1 MASEGVEEEDEPRSS
16 IGDRID
22 HLGDVLT
29 CESSPRLRGL
39 ILQLNEI
46 NAPRI
51 LMQLVILV
59 FSSSGVYLTEDVDC
73 AEYFAG
79 CMAAAWI
86 KASHKLAS
94 YPVACFILSPRSS
107 VRRPW
112 HVPRFFKTLECLHLA
127 TIG

>member
-1 MASEGVEEEDEPRSS
+1 MSSEGAEEEDEPRSS
-16 IGDRID
+16 IGDRI
-22 HLGDVLT
+22 HHSMGNVLT
-29 CESSPRLRGL
+29 CKSSPRLRGL

-59 FSSSGVYLTEDVDC
+59 FSSSGVHLTEDVDC

-86 KASHKLAS
+86 KASHNFAS
-94 YPVACFILSPRSS
+94 YPVACFIPSAF
-107 VRRPW
+107 W
-112 HVPRFFKTLECLHLA
+112 HVPRFFKTLECLLLA